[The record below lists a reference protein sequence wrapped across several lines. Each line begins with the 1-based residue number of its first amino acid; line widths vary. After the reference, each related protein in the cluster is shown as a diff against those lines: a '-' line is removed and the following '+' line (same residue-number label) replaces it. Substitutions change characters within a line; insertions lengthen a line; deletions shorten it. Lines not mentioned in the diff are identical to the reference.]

1 MRLRPDEQVT
11 PADFSRGRAALV
23 QDAALASLTGSLYA
37 GVILVGFA
45 LALGATPTQIGILCA
60 IPLLAQVV
68 QLPAIAL
75 VERFRQR
82 RKITVVSVT
91 AARLIILSLALLPYL
106 EPPVRVPT
114 LLGAQLC
121 ITVLGSIAGCSLN
134 SWLHQLLPK
143 EGLGRFFAQRLFWS
157 TSVGA
162 VGAAAAGFV
171 VDHWPFPDRLHA
183 YSVTFMAAALAGFA
197 SSRALSRVPEPPM
210 TRTGPPLP
218 VIAMIASPFRHANF
232 RRLIVFMAAWNVASN
247 IAAPFIAVYLLQQ
260 LHYSLGTVTTL
271 WISSQI
277 ANALTLYLWGR
288 LSDRLSNKSVL
299 AVVLPLYFTCV
310 LGLTFTTIPTDHALT
325 LPLLYLLHVLMG
337 LAAGGIGLATGSL
350 GLKLAPPAHATS
362 YLASVSLTGS
372 LAGGGAAIL
381 GGALADWFSSR
392 QISLVLHWSSPPDI
406 GEVTMAQL
414 QHWGFLFAIS
424 ALLGL
429 YAMHALSKI
438 AEDGESSYRM
448 VIQEFVLEA
457 MRSLD
462 QLSSVEGL
470 RLATLFPFGRLIERR
485 RQAREQR
492 DAAAKGGRM
501 PSDEDGR
508 Q

>member
-11 PADFSRGRAALV
+11 PADFSRQSGPRAGCRVGEPRGVVVRGRNTGRLRSRARG
-23 QDAALASLTGSLYA
+23 DADS
-37 GVILVGFA
+37 
-45 LALGATPTQIGILCA
+45 IGILSA

-82 RKITVVSVT
+82 RRITVVAVT

-106 EPPVRVPT
+106 EPPAVRVPT

-143 EGLGRFFAQRLFWS
+143 EGLGQFFAQRLFWS

-171 VDHWPFPDRLHA
+171 VDHWPLPDRLHA

-310 LGLTFTTIPTDHALT
+310 LGLTFTTIPTDRALT

-350 GLKLAPPAHATS
+350 GLKLAPPAARAPLIS
-362 YLASVSLTGS
+362 PAS
-372 LAGGGAAIL
+372 A
-381 GGALADWFSSR
+381 
-392 QISLVLHWSSPPDI
+392 
-406 GEVTMAQL
+406 
-414 QHWGFLFAIS
+414 
-424 ALLGL
+424 
-429 YAMHALSKI
+429 
-438 AEDGESSYRM
+438 
-448 VIQEFVLEA
+448 
-457 MRSLD
+457 
-462 QLSSVEGL
+462 
-470 RLATLFPFGRLIERR
+470 
-485 RQAREQR
+485 
-492 DAAAKGGRM
+492 
-501 PSDEDGR
+501 
-508 Q
+508 